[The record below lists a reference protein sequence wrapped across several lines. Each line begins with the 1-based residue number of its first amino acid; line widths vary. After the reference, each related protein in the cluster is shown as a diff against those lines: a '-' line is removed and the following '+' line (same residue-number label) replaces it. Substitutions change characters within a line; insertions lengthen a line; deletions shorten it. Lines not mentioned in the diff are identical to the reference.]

1 MRHAMQDTGTTK
13 TIVVA
18 KEFST
23 TPMGRDEQ
31 DGKYNGTKFR
41 ESFLIPAIT
50 NSDIEQVNVDL
61 NNLLVTGSSFLEE
74 AFGGLVRSGIDEK
87 DLSKLKI
94 ISDREDLIIEVE
106 DYIKDALSAK
116 KRSNNR
122 PK

>member
-1 MRHAMQDTGTTK
+1 
-13 TIVVA
+13 
-18 KEFST
+18 
-23 TPMGRDEQ
+23 
-31 DGKYNGTKFR
+31 
-41 ESFLIPAIT
+41 
-50 NSDIEQVNVDL
+50 
-61 NNLLVTGSSFLEE
+61 
-74 AFGGLVRSGIDEK
+74 VRSGIDEK